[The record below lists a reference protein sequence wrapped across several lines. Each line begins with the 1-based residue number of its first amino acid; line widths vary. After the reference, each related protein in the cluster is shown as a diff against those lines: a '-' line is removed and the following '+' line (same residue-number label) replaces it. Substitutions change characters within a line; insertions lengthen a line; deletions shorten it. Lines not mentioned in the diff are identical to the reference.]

1 VDTYS
6 PENWYWAVSGDQQ
19 EVYASARG
27 IFVPISDATYV
38 AWQDRGN
45 HPTPIG
51 STSELAAILAP
62 AFARPND
69 ATLLNLHQTEQAT
82 NILSKAAFKVL
93 FNHENRIRALEG
105 KVAISVPQALTA
117 IKALM

>member
-6 PENWYWAVSGDQQ
+6 PENWYWIVGGDQQ
-19 EVYASARG
+19 QVYASARG
-27 IFVPISDATYV
+27 IFVPIADATYV
-38 AWQDRGN
+38 AWRDRGN

-51 STSELAAILAP
+51 STSELAAVLAP

-69 ATLLNLHQTEQAT
+69 ATLLNLYQTEQAS

-93 FNHENRIRALEG
+93 FNHENRIRVLEG
-105 KVAISVPQALTA
+105 KAPISVPLALAA
-117 IKALM
+117 IKELM